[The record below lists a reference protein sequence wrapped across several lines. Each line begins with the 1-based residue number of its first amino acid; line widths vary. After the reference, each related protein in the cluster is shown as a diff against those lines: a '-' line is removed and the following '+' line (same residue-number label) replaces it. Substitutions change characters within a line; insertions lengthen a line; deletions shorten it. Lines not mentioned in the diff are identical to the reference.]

1 MDDKTREN
9 LIRTVQ
15 LAAAKE
21 YDIFIARVRAEYDS
35 EIKRLKEEVIGG
47 KDNEI
52 ALLKADIAQLKAMS
66 ELRSNLYAFSD
77 TFHIAAKRIAETE
90 DPVEEANTLNIMA
103 DQLLTV
109 MGLPTRPKEEF
120 A

>member
-1 MDDKTREN
+1 MDDKTRDN
-9 LIRTVQ
+9 LIRSVQ
-15 LAAAKE
+15 IASKKE
-21 YDIFIARVRAEYDS
+21 YDTYIAALRANYEG
-35 EIKRLKEEVIGG
+35 EIKRLMDEVIGG

-52 ALLKADIAQLKAMS
+52 ALLKMEIAQLQKMT

-109 MGLPTRPKEEF
+109 MGLPLRSKDEF